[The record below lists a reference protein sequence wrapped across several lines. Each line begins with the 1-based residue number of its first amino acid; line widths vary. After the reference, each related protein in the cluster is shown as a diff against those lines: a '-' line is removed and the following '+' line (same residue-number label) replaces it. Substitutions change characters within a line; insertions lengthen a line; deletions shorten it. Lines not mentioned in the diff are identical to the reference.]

1 MQNAESDEN
10 SSSSDELKIQRTPRI
25 ERKSARR
32 IPRWVYAPLV
42 VLGIMSLAPSV
53 FMGVSSFVYFLWSG
67 QLDHPDVQA
76 LLVIP
81 FTIAVANWPFL
92 VLYFFTKIKVHNEWP
107 SLTSVRYAMQSSLVA
122 MAIPNCFILPG
133 FAQLASEPPDVRKF
147 GQTLGFLMAGEILIL
162 PILGV
167 GGWFF
172 GRWFAPT
179 PKPKIPWRSR
189 S

>member
-1 MQNAESDEN
+1 MQNVESDEN

-25 ERKSARR
+25 ERKSARK

-42 VLGIMSLAPSV
+42 VLGIITLAPSV
-53 FMGVSSFVYFLWSG
+53 FVGVSMQG
-67 QLDHPDVQA
+67 

-92 VLYFFTKIKVHNEWP
+92 ALYFFTKIKVHTEWP
-107 SLTSVRYAMQSSLVA
+107 SLTSLRYAMQSSLVA
-122 MAIPNCFILPG
+122 MAIPNCFILLG
-133 FAQLASEPPDVRKF
+133 LAQLASEPPNARTF
-147 GQTLGFLMAGEILIL
+147 GEILGFWLTGEIFIL

-172 GRWFAPT
+172 GRWYAPS
-179 PKPKIPWRSR
+179 PKPKVPWRPR